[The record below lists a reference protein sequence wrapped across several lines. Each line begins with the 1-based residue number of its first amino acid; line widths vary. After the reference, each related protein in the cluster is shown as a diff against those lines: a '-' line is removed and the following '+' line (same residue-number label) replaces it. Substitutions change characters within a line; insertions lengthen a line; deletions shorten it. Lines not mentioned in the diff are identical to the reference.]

1 MTMILLLFCALSVF
15 NAIIPTKSSLVEGN
29 VNAVYFQPEQ
39 IHLSFGDNIYDYVV
53 TWSTQDNTKE
63 SICKYGVGNLT
74 SIAKNN
80 NGPSMFIDGGKAKR
94 TQYIHR
100 VTLNNLKE
108 NTRYVYHCG
117 SSLGW
122 SSLYWF
128 KTPPREHT
136 WSPSL
141 VIYGDM
147 GNENA
152 QSLPRLQ
159 EEIQMGNVDAVLHVG
174 DFAYD
179 MHSADGKVGDE
190 FMRQIE
196 AISAYVPYMVVPG
209 NHEEAYNFSN
219 YKSRF
224 SMPGND
230 QNLFYSF
237 DMGPVHFIGFSTEVY
252 YFLQLGL
259 KPLIF
264 QYKWLEN
271 DLRLA
276 SLPENRAKHPW
287 IITFGHRPMYCSND
301 NGDDCSHH
309 NTVVR
314 QGLPILGG
322 FGLEDLFNKY
332 GVDVEIWAHEHCYER
347 TWPIYN
353 FTVYNGSSLAPYN
366 NPKAPVHIITGAA
379 GNKEGREPFV
389 KQIPKWSAFH
399 SQDFGYTR
407 LKVFNKTH
415 IYFEQVSD
423 DQDGEVI
430 DRIWIIKESHGP
442 YI

>member
-1 MTMILLLFCALSVF
+1 MLLPFLCALF
-15 NAIIPTKSSLVEGN
+15 AFPLTAQANLEKRLDAA
-29 VNAVYFQPEQ
+29 AVYFQPEQ
-39 IHLSFGDNIYDYVV
+39 IHLSYGENVYEYVV
-53 TWSTQDNTKE
+53 TWSTRDNTKA
-63 SICKYGVGNLT
+63 SVCKYGVGNLT
-74 SIAKNN
+74 NIANN
-80 NGPSMFIDGGKAKR
+80 KYGPSKFTDGGKAKK

-100 VTLNNLKE
+100 VSLKNLKE
-108 NTRYVYHCG
+108 NTRYIYHCG
-117 SSLGW
+117 SALGW

-128 KTPPREHT
+128 KTPPKQDV

-159 EEIQMGNVDAVLHVG
+159 EEIQMGGIDAILHVG

-179 MHSADGKVGDE
+179 MHSLDGTVGDE

-219 YKSRF
+219 YKARF
-224 SMPGND
+224 SMPGGGKD
-230 QNLFYSF
+230 NLFYSF

-259 KPLIF
+259 KPLVF
-264 QYKWLEN
+264 QYKWLEE

-276 SLPENRAKHPW
+276 SLPENRAKRPW
-287 IITFGHRPMYCSND
+287 IVTFGHRPMYCSND

-322 FGLEDLFNKY
+322 FGLEELFYRY

-353 FTVYNGSSLAPYN
+353 YTVFNGSASAPYH

-379 GNKEGREPFV
+379 GNKEGREPFF
-389 KQIPKWSAFH
+389 KNIPKWSAFH

-407 LKVFNKTH
+407 FKVFNETH

-423 DQDGEVI
+423 DKNGEVI
-430 DRIWIIKESHGP
+430 DRIWIVKEKHGP